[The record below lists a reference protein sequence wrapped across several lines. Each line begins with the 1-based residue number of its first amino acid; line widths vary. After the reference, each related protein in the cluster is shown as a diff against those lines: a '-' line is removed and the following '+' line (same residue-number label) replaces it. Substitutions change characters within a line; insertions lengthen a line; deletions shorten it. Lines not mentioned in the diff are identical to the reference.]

1 MRGKEKVAQD
11 NREKEPKVTNEVSD
25 ETGQYDMRFLLWRK
39 FCADYQVPVETLPSQ
54 LTDKQREAWDKIKQH
69 NLK

>member
-11 NREKEPKVTNEVSD
+11 NRDKEPKVTNEVSD

-39 FCADYQVPVETLPSQ
+39 FCADHEVPVETLPSQ
-54 LTDKQREAWDKIKQH
+54 LTDKQREAWDKVKQH